1 MTGNPVFFALT
12 ALLMPAA
19 SFLIIGALPPL
30 RRAGRGAAALRMPAG
45 SFVTMGGVPPLRRA
59 GRVAAWFSSG
69 CALVALVA
77 AVLGWRAFAAAGT
90 AERLRGLWCWLRS
103 VRGPRATVGV
113 LVDAQST
120 TMLLLVTLVALLV
133 QVYSTC

>member
-1 MTGNPVFFALT
+1 MTSNPVFFALT

-30 RRAGRGAAALRMPAG
+30 RRAGR
-45 SFVTMGGVPPLRRA
+45 VE
-59 GRVAAWFSSG
+59 AWFSSG
-69 CALVALVA
+69 CAPVALA
-77 AVLGWRAFAAAGT
+77 GAGLGWRAFAAAGT
-90 AERLRGLWCWLRS
+90 ADPMRAVWWWLPS
-103 VRGPRATVGV
+103 VRGPLATVGV

-133 QVYSTC
+133 QAYSTLLLR